1 MATVIVTTSGQVTS
15 GDLAAIGRAIPS
27 AVAAEVALRGAPPAL
42 GAPPAGQSSPRGAQE
57 LNAILI
63 NEVRRLGSVVG
74 QLQPTLARAPT

>member
-27 AVAAEVALRGAPPAL
+27 AVAADVAFPGARPAL
-42 GAPPAGQSSPRGAQE
+42 AAPPAGQTSLRGTKE

-63 NEVRRLGSVVG
+63 NELRRLGSVVG